1 MIDTR
6 WGGEARND
14 RRLLVN
20 LVQAGV
26 GETKPSTPAW
36 EAFSRR
42 QRVNRERP
50 NPNPNPIIIKCFDL
64 SFSWFLEVPRA
75 DLSVPHPSLTIY
87 SSCLRLVHGLYSL
100 PWPRAPFRLRFNVSG
115 RGSRVSF
122 GRLTQVTEGGMTFG
136 DSLTLVTQP
145 TSAPYPLSSLKF

>member
-1 MIDTR
+1 MMIDTR

-50 NPNPNPIIIKCFDL
+50 NPVLLC
-64 SFSWFLEVPRA
+64 V
-75 DLSVPHPSLTIY
+75 
-87 SSCLRLVHGLYSL
+87 CLGV
-100 PWPRAPFRLRFNVSG
+100 F
-115 RGSRVSF
+115 
-122 GRLTQVTEGGMTFG
+122 MTL
-136 DSLTLVTQP
+136 DVVR
-145 TSAPYPLSSLKF
+145 TSASTG

>member
-1 MIDTR
+1 MLPRELDKNQKSYCLFPMMIDTR

-26 GETKPSTPAW
+26 GETKSSTPAW

-50 NPNPNPIIIKCFDL
+50 SNDERMKQLCVWISIELLASN
-64 SFSWFLEVPRA
+64 E
-75 DLSVPHPSLTIY
+75 Y
-87 SSCLRLVHGLYSL
+87 
-100 PWPRAPFRLRFNVSG
+100 
-115 RGSRVSF
+115 
-122 GRLTQVTEGGMTFG
+122 
-136 DSLTLVTQP
+136 
-145 TSAPYPLSSLKF
+145 

>member
-1 MIDTR
+1 VLPRELDKNQKSYCLFPMMIDTR

-26 GETKPSTPAW
+26 GETKSSTPAW

-50 NPNPNPIIIKCFDL
+50 NPMFR
-64 SFSWFLEVPRA
+64 STY
-75 DLSVPHPSLTIY
+75 PS
-87 SSCLRLVHGLYSL
+87 H
-100 PWPRAPFRLRFNVSG
+100 G
-115 RGSRVSF
+115 RGNDSR
-122 GRLTQVTEGGMTFG
+122 
-136 DSLTLVTQP
+136 
-145 TSAPYPLSSLKF
+145 

>member
-1 MIDTR
+1 VLPRELDKNQKSYCLFPMMIDTR

-26 GETKPSTPAW
+26 GETKSSTPAW

-50 NPNPNPIIIKCFDL
+50 NPIIIIIKCFDL
-64 SFSWFLEVPRA
+64 SFSWLLEVPRA
-75 DLSVPHPSLTIY
+75 D
-87 SSCLRLVHGLYSL
+87 
-100 PWPRAPFRLRFNVSG
+100 
-115 RGSRVSF
+115 
-122 GRLTQVTEGGMTFG
+122 
-136 DSLTLVTQP
+136 
-145 TSAPYPLSSLKF
+145 